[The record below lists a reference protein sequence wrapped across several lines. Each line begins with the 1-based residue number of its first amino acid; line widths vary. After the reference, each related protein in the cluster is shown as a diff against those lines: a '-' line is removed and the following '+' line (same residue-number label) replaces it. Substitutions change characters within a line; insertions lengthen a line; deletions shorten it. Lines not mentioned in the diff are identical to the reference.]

1 MDRYSNFSEMNL
13 CGESGADTFQQ
24 LLKVGTKGVHFICW
38 WSNVSTYKTHLG
50 FGNDGYF
57 ETKILLRM
65 DTDTARDV
73 LGPFITW
80 GVRENRAYI
89 HDNSELSSDE
99 VVIPVL
105 PVNNRI
111 CGIVESEGW

>member
-1 MDRYSNFSEMNL
+1 MNL
-13 CGESGADTFQQ
+13 CGESGADTFQKLLQ
-24 LLKVGTKGVHFICW
+24 LGTNGVHLICW

-73 LGPFITW
+73 LGPFIMW

-99 VVIPVL
+99 VVIPLL
-105 PVNNRI
+105 PMNNRV
-111 CGIVESEGW
+111 CGMVESEGW

>member
-1 MDRYSNFSEMNL
+1 
-13 CGESGADTFQQ
+13 
-24 LLKVGTKGVHFICW
+24 
-38 WSNVSTYKTHLG
+38 
-50 FGNDGYF
+50 
-57 ETKILLRM
+57 M

-80 GVRENRAYI
+80 GVRENRAYV

-99 VVIPVL
+99 VVIPLL
-105 PVNNRI
+105 PINNRV